1 LSLFLMVNHVMCESL
16 IISAGNSPGREES
29 KVSLNLLTQFF
40 WHHVAENLLK
50 LFFQTLSQE

>member
-1 LSLFLMVNHVMCESL
+1 MCESL

-29 KVSLNLLTQFF
+29 EASLNMLTQFF
-40 WHHVAENLLK
+40 WHHAVENLLK